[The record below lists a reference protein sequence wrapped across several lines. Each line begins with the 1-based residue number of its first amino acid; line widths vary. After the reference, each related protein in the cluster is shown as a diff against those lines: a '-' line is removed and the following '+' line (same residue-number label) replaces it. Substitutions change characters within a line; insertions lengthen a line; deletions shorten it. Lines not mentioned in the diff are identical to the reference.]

1 MHYFCNALLP
11 KLLKTGVMADE
22 NSALHHRKITFE
34 DIKHLFEIVT
44 ILDNLQ
50 ILLYINQINP

>member
-1 MHYFCNALLP
+1 
-11 KLLKTGVMADE
+11 MADE

-44 ILDNLQ
+44 LDN
-50 ILLYINQINP
+50 ITDFTVY